1 MFRATA
7 VRRPSGA
14 VMQYLFASFHPLYAV
29 SGLVV
34 GLLVGFTGV
43 GGGSLMTP
51 LLVLLFGIH
60 PATAVGT
67 DLLYA
72 GVTKISGSLVHN
84 FNGAVDWRITRRLA
98 SGSAPAAVLTLLA
111 LSHFGRDAKSTGEV
125 ITTVLGFA
133 LLLTAVALIFRKWL
147 LEKVAATVERLDAR
161 QIGVLTVGL
170 GVVLGVLV
178 SISSVGAGAI
188 GVTVLLMLYP
198 KLPIVRIV
206 GSDIAHAVPLT
217 LIAGA
222 GHWWIGSVDW
232 SLLASLLVGSI
243 PGIAIGS
250 HFASRVPDKVLR
262 PLLAGTLAVVGGR
275 LVF

>member
-1 MFRATA
+1 MHSLLAT
-7 VRRPSGA
+7 
-14 VMQYLFASFHPLYAV
+14 FHPLYAV

-67 DLLYA
+67 DLLSA
-72 GVTKISGSLVHN
+72 GLTKISGSLVHN

-98 SGSAPAAVLTLLA
+98 TGSAPAAILTLLA
-111 LSHFGRDAKSTGEV
+111 LSHFGRDSKSTGEV

-133 LLLTAVALIFRKWL
+133 LLLTAAALIFRKWL

-188 GVTVLLMLYP
+188 GVTALLMLYP
-198 KLPIVRIV
+198 RLPIVRIV

-232 SLLASLLVGSI
+232 SLLASLLVGSV

-262 PLLAGTLAVVGGR
+262 PLVAGTLAVVGGR